1 MSEVTKTTEFLSKA
15 GFEKLAKEVN
25 KKQKHLS
32 SMPENPKDGE
42 VVLYSGESTS
52 EFKKGHC
59 YKAEVSLIDDTTSVS
74 WIDISLDAAD
84 EISYENS
91 IEETSV
97 TNLKEAIDKLVL
109 LEKEIRSTLQ
119 SIQKLIPSAADESN
133 KLVANSQINYSAGNS
148 STPIY
153 FEDGQIK
160 SCSHTLNA
168 DVPNDAKFTD
178 TTAGTTYASTNVPD
192 SQVFATN
199 GTVKNVH
206 DALGQMINTTNSNLS
221 SLDQQVQSFIASPK
235 IPTTAQ
241 SGEGAIW
248 IE

>member
-42 VVLYSGESTS
+42 VILYSGESTS

-59 YKAEVSLIDDTTSVS
+59 YKAEVLIIDNVTSVS
-74 WIDISLDAAD
+74 WIDISLDSAD

-109 LEKEIRSTLQ
+109 LEKEIRNTLQ
-119 SIQKLIPSAADESN
+119 SIQKLIPSAADEAN
-133 KLVANSQINYSAGNS
+133 KLVTNSQINYSAGNS

-160 SCSHTLNA
+160 QCSHTLDA
-168 DVPNDAKFTD
+168 DVPSDAKFTD
-178 TTAGTTYASTNVPD
+178 TTTGTTYEPVNILD
-192 SQVFATN
+192 NQVFATN

-206 DALGQMINTTNSNLS
+206 DTLRQSLNV
-221 SLDQQVQSFIASPK
+221 LDQQVQSFIASPK

>member
-15 GFEKLAKEVN
+15 GFEKLAEEVN

-59 YKAEVSLIDDTTSVS
+59 YKAEVSIIDDTTSVS

-84 EISYENS
+84 EISYENF

-97 TNLKEAIDKLVL
+97 TNLKEAVDKLVL

-119 SIQKLIPSAADESN
+119 SIQKLIPSAADEAN
-133 KLVANSQINYSAGNS
+133 KLVVNSQINYSAGANNQ
-148 STPIY
+148 PIY

-160 SCSHTLNA
+160 SCSHTLDA
-168 DVPNDAKFTD
+168 DVPSGAVFTD
-178 TTAGTTYASTNVPD
+178 TTTGTTYEPAQILD

-206 DALGQMINTTNSNLS
+206 DTLRQSLNV
-221 SLDQQVQSFIASPK
+221 LDQQVQSFIASPK